1 MKAIITA
8 DWHIRSDRPRCR
20 LDEDWVETQ
29 RKIIEFIVDEANK
42 KSCDIYHIGDFFHIP
57 RQPEELVNMIIDE
70 LLGLD
75 GGQDIFIM
83 PGNHDLAYHSYDN
96 LDKSSYGLLTR
107 SFSVLH
113 KIEDYVHKRANIGG
127 EYFNYFIHTLTFP
140 NKKEQ
145 IVIKDIPIGTTA
157 EDLLEKYP
165 EAKYIFTGD
174 YHKNFHYEKEDR
186 YVINPGCINRQKAD
200 MIDYKP
206 GIYYVDTD
214 NNIIEFIELPDK
226 ADMVTDE
233 YIKNEKEREERISS
247 FVEKVLKN
255 EKMTFDFMSNL
266 RSKLPELSGEDKN
279 ILMEVIEEVS
289 NYDIN

>member
-20 LDEDWVETQ
+20 LDEDWIETQ
-29 RKIIEFIVDEANK
+29 RQIIEFIVKEAEKRN
-42 KSCDIYHIGDFFHIP
+42 CDLYHVGDFFNTP

-70 LLGLD
+70 LQREGSTN
-75 GGQDIFIM
+75 FIM
-83 PGNHDLAYHSYDN
+83 PGNHDLAYHSYSNIDR
-96 LDKSSYGLLTR
+96 SSYGVLTR
-107 SFSVLH
+107 SFPELS
-113 KIEDYVHKRANIGG
+113 KIDDFIHRGFMDKTIL
-127 EYFNYFIHTLTFP
+127 FIHTLTFP

-145 IVIKDIPIGTTA
+145 IVIKGNPIGTTA

-165 EAKYIFTGD
+165 DYKYIFTGD
-174 YHKNFHYEKEDR
+174 YHKHFHFHYEKDGR
-186 YVINPGCINRQKAD
+186 HVINPGCINRQKAD

-214 NNIIEFIELPDK
+214 TDEIEFIELPDK

-233 YIKNEKEREERISS
+233 YIKNEKERDERISS

-255 EKMTFDFMSNL
+255 EKMSFDFISNL
-266 RSKLPELSGEDKN
+266 KSKLPELSGEDKN
-279 ILMEVIEEVS
+279 ILMEVLEEV
-289 NYDIN
+289 NND